1 MLKTRRLFTKA
12 PFEIAILFIFCSF
25 VIFSFFN
32 KTSFFTDLIF
42 KIILIYSMFLYLK
55 NIKSSK
61 TNNLAHKIVRQ
72 YSQMQTIIN
81 NISIALYLKDTNGRI
96 IISNNGHEDIFGQ
109 NLKNLTGKKIS
120 EIFQNEKDM
129 DNEDLNI
136 IKNKASSETIKK
148 LTLKNSPKETWVKI
162 NKSPVIDEH
171 NKVRAIVVS
180 MINYDKF
187 IETEEKK
194 NTFVAT
200 ITHDLKT
207 PTNAQIKALDLL
219 LNNKFGN
226 LMQKQREIIA
236 EIRNSC
242 NYMNSL
248 IFTILDSYSSNKTE
262 MNFEK
267 FNFSNLVK
275 ECCREISYLTFDK
288 NQKLS
293 YLLPN
298 NEVII
303 KGDRTQLKRV
313 IINLLA
319 NAIYYGRI
327 NTIIEISVINNPLK
341 NIEFSVKNHSVYI
354 PKEKINTIFEKYERG
369 TNEKTAGN
377 GLGLYLSKQI
387 ILNHKGKISAK
398 SSLNNDCTFC
408 FSIPQNFE
416 ESNTPIIEIAS

>member
-1 MLKTRRLFTKA
+1 MLKTNRLLTKA
-12 PFEIAILFIFCSF
+12 PFRIAFLLIFCSF
-25 VIFSFFN
+25 IIISFFH
-32 KTSFFTDLIF
+32 KISFSTDFIY
-42 KIILIYSMFLYLK
+42 KIILLYSMFLYLK
-55 NIKSSK
+55 YIKTSK

-81 NISIALYLKDTNGRI
+81 NISIALYLKDSDGRI

-136 IKNKASSETIKK
+136 IKNKVCSETIKK
-148 LTLKNSPKETWVKI
+148 LTLKNSSKTTWVKI
-162 NKSPVIDEH
+162 NKSPVKNEH
-171 NKVRAIVVS
+171 GEVCAIVVS

-187 IETEEKK
+187 IETEKKK

-226 LMQKQREIIA
+226 LMQKQREIIT
-236 EIRNSC
+236 EIKNSC

-248 IFTILDSYSSNKTE
+248 IFSILDTYNSEEAE
-262 MNFEK
+262 MKFEK
-267 FNFSNLVK
+267 FNFTKLVK
-275 ECCREISYLTFDK
+275 ECSEEISYLAFEK

-293 YLLPN
+293 YILPN
-298 NEVII
+298 SEVII

-327 NTIIEISVINNPLK
+327 NTVIEVKIRNNKGK
-341 NIEFSVKNHSVYI
+341 NTEFSVKNHSVYI
-354 PKEKINTIFEKYERG
+354 PKEKINSLFEKYKRG
-369 TNEKTAGN
+369 EIGTGS

-387 ILNHKGKISAK
+387 ILRHKGKINAE
-398 SSLNNDCTFC
+398 SSVNNDCIFS
-408 FSIPQNFE
+408 FSIPQNIDE
-416 ESNTPIIEIAS
+416 DNISVIEMVS

>member
-1 MLKTRRLFTKA
+1 MLKTKRLFTKA
-12 PFEIAILFIFCSF
+12 PFRTAFLLIFFSF
-25 VIFSFFN
+25 FVLSFFN
-32 KTSFFTDLIF
+32 KTSFLIDF
-42 KIILIYSMFLYLK
+42 FSKIILLCSMILYLK
-55 NIKSSK
+55 YIKSSK
-61 TNNLAHKIVRQ
+61 TNDLAHKIVLQ

-109 NLKNLTGKKIS
+109 NLKTLTGKKIS

-136 IKNKASSETIKK
+136 IKNKSNSETIKK
-148 LTLKNSPKETWVKI
+148 LTLKTSQKPIWVKI

-171 NKVRAIVVS
+171 NKVCAIVVS
-180 MINYDKF
+180 MINYNKF

-194 NTFVAT
+194 NTLVAT

-226 LMQKQREIIA
+226 LMQKQREIIS
-236 EIRNSC
+236 EIKNSC

-248 IFTILDSYSSNKTE
+248 IFSILDTYSANKAE
-262 MNFEK
+262 MKFEK
-267 FNFSNLVK
+267 FNFTKLVK
-275 ECCREISYLTFDK
+275 ECSREISYLAFEK

-293 YLLPN
+293 YVFPN
-298 NEVII
+298 HEVII

-313 IINLLA
+313 IINLIA

-327 NTIIEISVINNPLK
+327 NTVIEIRVRDNQRRNL
-341 NIEFSVKNHSVYI
+341 EFSVKNHSVYI
-354 PKEKINTIFEKYERG
+354 PKEKIDSLFEKYQRG
-369 TNEKTAGN
+369 EIGATEGT
-377 GLGLYLSKQI
+377 GLGLYLSKEI
-387 ILNHKGKISAK
+387 ILNHKGKISAE
-398 SSLNNDCTFC
+398 SSLNNDCIFS

-416 ESNTPIIEIAS
+416 EGNSPIIEMVS